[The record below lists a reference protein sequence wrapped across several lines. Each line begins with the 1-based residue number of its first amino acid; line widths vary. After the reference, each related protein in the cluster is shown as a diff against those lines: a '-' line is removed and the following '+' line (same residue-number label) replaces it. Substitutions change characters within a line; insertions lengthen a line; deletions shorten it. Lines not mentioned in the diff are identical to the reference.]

1 MLSASKA
8 VKTLFF
14 QSSLAIFEKEVF
26 ELEERHKY
34 LTALFKGKTKKW
46 DKDFV
51 DSIIDKIFIGKDNT
65 IEIKF
70 NFEETPV
77 ITEKLGRKT
86 RRS

>member
-1 MLSASKA
+1 MNS
-8 VKTLFF
+8 
-14 QSSLAIFEKEVF
+14 
-26 ELEERHKY
+26 
-34 LTALFKGKTKKW
+34 KTKKW

>member
-1 MLSASKA
+1 MLFPMA
-8 VKTLFF
+8 VYPIKYINGLR
-14 QSSLAIFEKEVF
+14 KEVSDI
-26 ELEERHKY
+26 KV
-34 LTALFKGKTKKW
+34 KI
-46 DKDFV
+46 FV